1 MELVRKSNAEQMK
14 MVKEI
19 KDLREKCK
27 ALDEEVASV
36 MRG

>member
-1 MELVRKSNAEQMK
+1 MELVRKSNEEQQEI
-14 MVKEI
+14 VKQI
-19 KDLREKCK
+19 KELREKCK